1 MSDAKA
7 AMQDEP
13 TTPTDLPGRARLW
26 RVFANA
32 RMWRVF
38 AKVCVLAL
46 LLGAGWL
53 AGAKA
58 PEIAHLA
65 QVSSNAWAQA
75 VAVEDSLARV
85 LARIINWAAP
95 HEGIAKNAVA
105 STPVTASLNNGLDG
119 FAGKLEQI
127 RAASERAAEE
137 SRRSADRVAS
147 AMESNSQQLATRVAD
162 LGERL
167 DRIERGGPIAAGQ
180 VLAKLEQLSDHL
192 DRIEH
197 GAAVALKPAPPAAPP
212 TSATQA
218 ARSATGPVEA
228 PKSAASTGLNVQGL
242 SEERKITNWVVREV
256 INGKAIL
263 QGPRGVIRV
272 SEGDLVRGIGR
283 VQSIARQRGRWIITT
298 NNGVIGAR

>member
-13 TTPTDLPGRARLW
+13 TTPTDLPRRARLW

-38 AKVCVLAL
+38 ANGCVLAL
-46 LLGAGWL
+46 LLGAGWI
-53 AGAKA
+53 AGAKT

-75 VAVEDSLARV
+75 VAVEGSLERV
-85 LARIINWAAP
+85 LARITNWAAP
-95 HEGIAKNAVA
+95 HERTAKIAVE
-105 STPVTASLNNGLDG
+105 STPVSASPHDGLDG
-119 FAGKLEQI
+119 FVGKLEQI
-127 RAASERAAEE
+127 RAASDEAAEE
-137 SRRSADRVAS
+137 SRRSADRVAA
-147 AMESNSQQLATRVAD
+147 AMESNNHQHATRLAD

-180 VLAKLEQLSDHL
+180 VLAKLERLSEHL

-212 TSATQA
+212 TSATPA
-218 ARSATGPVEA
+218 AKATGSVEA
-228 PKSAASTGLNVQGL
+228 PRSASAAMNVQGL

-272 SEGDLVRGIGR
+272 SRGDLVPGVGR
-283 VQSIARQRGRWIITT
+283 VQSIERQGGRWIVATR
-298 NNGVIGAR
+298 NGVIGAR